1 MKKLLMVLIALLL
14 CLTAGFAMAEEIR
27 LDLVEMEN
35 GLIFPVPVEWTQVE
49 LSQQE
54 MEEGYLLMMLEED
67 TARCMLVTAD
77 EIGIGATNQDIANSL
92 AADGGYGMVSVVDAG
107 EMEVV
112 LYSLSDQTI
121 IGYYFTDGEGTMYN
135 FAFLNANDEPLT
147 GDTALLQMAQQCMQN
162 TAMADGELSVSLN
175 DMEDPASGIPL
186 TEYGAGSLVFA
197 LPADWA
203 SVELSE
209 QEIADGSLVML
220 TDRDSGYAA
229 LVMANEIGKEFTNA
243 LLADTLGQDPEYA
256 MARLVT
262 NAHGQ
267 ELVQYLTADQ
277 TVGGYAVMDADGW
290 MYIFYFSGQTPVT
303 QDALLTQ
310 LVSDCMDR
318 VYLEE

>member
-1 MKKLLMVLIALLL
+1 MKKLLTVCIALLL
-14 CLTAGFAMAEEIR
+14 CLTAAFAMAEEIQ

-35 GLIFPVPVEWTQVE
+35 GLIFPVPVDWTQVE

-54 MEEGYLLMMLEED
+54 VEEGYLLMMLEED
-67 TARCMLVTAD
+67 TARCMLVTTG
-77 EIGIGATNQDIANSL
+77 EMETGATNQDLADSL
-92 AADGGYGMVSVVDAG
+92 MADGGYGMASVVDAG

-121 IGYYFTDGEGTMYN
+121 VGYCFTDGEGAMYN

-209 QEIADGSLVML
+209 QQIADGSLAML
-220 TDRDSGYAA
+220 RDEATGYAA
-229 LVMANEIGKEFTNA
+229 LVMANEVGSGITNA
-243 LLADTLGQDPEYA
+243 FLADTLGQDPEYA
-256 MARLVT
+256 TARLVT

-267 ELVQYLTADQ
+267 ELVQYLTTDQ
-277 TVGGYAVMDADGW
+277 TVGGYAVMDAEGW
-290 MYIFYFSGQTPVT
+290 MYIFYFSGPTPVT

-318 VYLEE
+318 LYFEE

>member
-77 EIGIGATNQDIANSL
+77 EIGIGATNQDIADSL

-121 IGYYFTDGEGTMYN
+121 IGYCFTDGEGAMYN

-147 GDTALLQMAQQCMQN
+147 GDAALLQMAQQCMQN

-197 LPADWA
+197 LPADWE

-220 TDRDSGYAA
+220 MDQDYGYAA
-229 LVMANEIGKEFTNA
+229 LVMASEIGKEFTNA

-290 MYIFYFSGQTPVT
+290 MYIFYFSGQTPIT

>member
-35 GLIFPVPVEWTQVE
+35 GLIFPVPVEWTQLE

-77 EIGIGATNQDIANSL
+77 EIGIGATNQDIADSL

-121 IGYYFTDGEGTMYN
+121 IGYCFTDGEGAMYN

-147 GDTALLQMAQQCMQN
+147 GDAALLQMAQQCMQN

-220 TDRDSGYAA
+220 MDQDYGYAA
-229 LVMANEIGKEFTNA
+229 LVMASEIGKEFTNA

-290 MYIFYFSGQTPVT
+290 MYIFYFSGQTPIT